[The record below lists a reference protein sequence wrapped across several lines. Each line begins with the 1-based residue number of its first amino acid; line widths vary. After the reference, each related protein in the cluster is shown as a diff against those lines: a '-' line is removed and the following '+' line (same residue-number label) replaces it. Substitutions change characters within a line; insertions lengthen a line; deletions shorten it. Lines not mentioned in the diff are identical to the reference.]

1 MLLIKQANVYAPEYL
16 GTKDVLIGGSQ
27 IEEIADCIEVN
38 TSSCRVIDGTG
49 KKLTPGILDPHVHV
63 TGGGGEGSFRTQVPA
78 VKLSE
83 LIGGGVTTVVGLL
96 GTDGMTRSVENLIA
110 RVKALKEEG
119 ISAYAYTGSYGYPSI
134 TVTGDV
140 RKDIVFIEEV
150 IGVKLAISDHR
161 APNLPID
168 NLITLASDARTAGM
182 VSGKCGIVVL
192 HMGDDPYGLAPV
204 FIALRRTAIPAK
216 VYRPTHVNR
225 NAKLLSEAFQYA
237 KMGGYIDLTCG
248 MAGESRPAKCVME
261 AKSQGVPMDHITIS
275 SDGMGSWSTY
285 DEAGNLQKI
294 GYSRV
299 DTNYL
304 ELQHMVLECGLPME
318 EALTFITSNTA
329 RSLNLYPKKGCIKP
343 GADADLLLM
352 DSDLKLETVIAMGA
366 VMMEDGKVIRKGTFE
381 E

>member
-1 MLLIKQANVYAPEYL
+1 M
-16 GTKDVLIGGSQ
+16 
-27 IEEIADCIEVN
+27 
-38 TSSCRVIDGTG
+38 
-49 KKLTPGILDPHVHV
+49 
-63 TGGGGEGSFRTQVPA
+63 
-78 VKLSE
+78 
-83 LIGGGVTTVVGLL
+83 
-96 GTDGMTRSVENLIA
+96 
-110 RVKALKEEG
+110 KALKEEG

-134 TVTGDV
+134 TITGDV

-182 VSGKCGIVVL
+182 VAGKCGIVVL

-248 MAGESRPAKCVME
+248 MSGENRPATCVME

-299 DTNYL
+299 DTNFL
-304 ELQHMVLECGLPME
+304 ELQHMVLECGLPRE